1 MTKDEKVIRQKEKRD
16 LSREAMRELYG
27 FARSH
32 VNNRIEGELPSNKIL
47 DAKEYFQEWKRRK
60 PFGKNGFIFFVV
72 ASIIIFSFF
81 PSTLWGMV
89 FFLFVLL
96 VVEGIYL
103 LLESEKSKKSYVHE
117 MLGDLSHLK
126 EDERS
131 VYLKGLVFEL
141 WRIDEIHDYKTVGIV
156 NVVLIAG
163 VIFGYFSGNENSAK
177 AISILSV
184 FAIASIDFIKEIRS

>member
-1 MTKDEKVIRQKEKRD
+1 MAKDEKVIRQKERRD
-16 LSREAMRELYG
+16 LSRKAMRELYG

-32 VNNRIEGELPSNKIL
+32 MNNRIEGELPSNEIL

-60 PFGKNGFIFFVV
+60 PFGKNGFIFFAV

-96 VVEGIYL
+96 VVEGMYL

-141 WRIDEIHDYKTVGIV
+141 WRIDEIHNYKTVWIA
-156 NVVLIAG
+156 NVVFIAG
-163 VIFGYFSGNENSAK
+163 VMFGYFSGNENSAK

-184 FAIASIDFIKEIRS
+184 FTIASIDFIKEIRS